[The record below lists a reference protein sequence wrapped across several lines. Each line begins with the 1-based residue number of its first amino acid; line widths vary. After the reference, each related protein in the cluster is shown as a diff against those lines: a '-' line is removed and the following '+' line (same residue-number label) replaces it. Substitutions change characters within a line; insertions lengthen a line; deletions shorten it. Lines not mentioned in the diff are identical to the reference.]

1 MKILNKILNYLIV
14 VALVYIIVNAQLSV
28 SMSKSESASP
38 KFDLN
43 ISLEDVNKYY
53 EEADSVSLEDVNF
66 YYVFNDGNIIGTVM
80 NTSPYSDEIYGYN
93 SVTPLNICLDSCD
106 KIVEVEMCENR
117 ESRGYI
123 NNVVESGFLDSWD
136 GLTVEEAA
144 KHHVDAVSGSTF
156 SSTAMAQS
164 LQTRMS
170 LLSQQKARLYSW
182 DWNLFIRQVCVLIV
196 TVLSTICFFM
206 PKPKKFKNSES
217 WGLGDLVTLRRISLL
232 LSIAILGFWTNS
244 LLSLSLFC
252 NWLTNGV
259 SLAIQLPILIIAIL
273 SIILPL
279 VTKKAFYCQY
289 LCPFGA
295 AQEFAGLIKSKDK
308 SLKAKDKGLKAKD
321 KSLKSKDKSL
331 KFSLI
336 KANVYKVFSVLRK
349 VILLSLLII
358 FALGVGLDLSVV
370 EPFPIFNYQSIGFG
384 VAIFATVI
392 LILSIFI
399 KKPWCN
405 YLCPTGTLLE
415 SFRTL
420 R

>member
-14 VALVYIIVNAQLSV
+14 VALLFLVVKGIVSSQK
-28 SMSKSESASP
+28 SKVKNQQP
-38 KFDLN
+38 KFNLN

-53 EEADSVSLEDVNF
+53 EEADSISLEDVNF

-93 SVTPLNICLDSCD
+93 SVTPLNIYLDSCD

-117 ESRGYI
+117 ESRGYVNKVI
-123 NNVVESGFLDSWD
+123 NSGFLDSWD

-182 DWNLFIRQVCVLIV
+182 DWNLFIRQVCVLII
-196 TVLSTICFFM
+196 TILATICFFI
-206 PKPKKFKNSES
+206 PKRNKYKNSES
-217 WGLGDLVTLRRISLL
+217 RGLGNLVTLRRIILL

-259 SLAIQLPILIIAIL
+259 SLAIQLPLLIVAAL

-279 VTKKAFYCQY
+279 VTKKSFYCQY

-295 AQEFAGLIKSKDK
+295 AQEFVGLIKSN
-308 SLKAKDKGLKAKD
+308 D
-321 KSLKSKDKSL
+321 KSLKSKGESQKS
-331 KFSLI
+331 SSI

-392 LILSIFI
+392 LMLSIFI

-420 R
+420 FKSEK